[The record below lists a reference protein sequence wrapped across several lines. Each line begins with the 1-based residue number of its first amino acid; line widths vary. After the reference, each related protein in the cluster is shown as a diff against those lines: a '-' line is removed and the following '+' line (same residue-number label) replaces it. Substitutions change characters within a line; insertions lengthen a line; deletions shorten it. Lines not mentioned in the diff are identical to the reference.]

1 MPDGTEVSGLIG
13 VMDTAT
19 VMDLESEAED
29 ISEAGPGMVRAM
41 KPRGTSA
48 CLQTAEARRPSEEA
62 SARAAAPDAEP
73 SLAVH
78 HRGTA
83 RLQPRFPAAHPLQ
96 EGLSQDKA
104 LQCLLH
110 RSSRQESRR
119 HRQEAG
125 RLTEDRQCLRRRQA
139 RVLHTQE
146 EAAVQAAR
154 AEAPSEASRQR
165 QEARQ
170 ATTEALRQAAITAA
184 RHQPRHVRQ
193 VRQVTVQA
201 VAATAEA
208 VPAVAEATAEAAAEA
223 RPEEEDRTTIKTDI
237 S

>member
-104 LQCLLH
+104 LQYLLH
-110 RSSRQESRR
+110 RSSRPESRR

-193 VRQVTVQA
+193 VTVQA
-201 VAATAEA
+201 VAA
-208 VPAVAEATAEAAAEA
+208 ATAEAARAVAEVTAEA
-223 RPEEEDRTTIKTDI
+223 AVAVLPAAGDRNTIKTDI

>member
-48 CLQTAEARRPSEEA
+48 CLQTAVARRPSEEA

-184 RHQPRHVRQ
+184 HHQHHHAH
-193 VRQVTVQA
+193 QA
-201 VAATAEA
+201 IAAAEG
-208 VPAVAEATAEAAAEA
+208 ATAEAARAVAEVTAEA
-223 RPEEEDRTTIKTDI
+223 AVAVLPAAGDRNTIKTDI

>member
-1 MPDGTEVSGLIG
+1 MPDGTEVSGLTG

-29 ISEAGPGMVRAM
+29 ISEAGTGMVRAM

-48 CLQTAEARRPSEEA
+48 CLLTAEARRPSEEA

-83 RLQPRFPAAHPLQ
+83 RLQPRFPAARPLQ

-184 RHQPRHVRQ
+184 HHQHHHAH
-193 VRQVTVQA
+193 QA
-201 VAATAEA
+201 IAAAEG
-208 VPAVAEATAEAAAEA
+208 ATAEAARAVAEVTAEA
-223 RPEEEDRTTIKTDI
+223 AVAVLPAAGDRNTIKTDI